1 MKPFE
6 VIAIS
11 EVSGDITSDEV
22 SKYRRNIGLG
32 QLKFDFDYNQ
42 FIMSSQPRVSVL
54 MPCYNA
60 AATLEEALDSLA
72 GQTLTDFE
80 LVVVDDGSTDATPR
94 LLEGRA
100 RWDARMRIVT
110 SAHQGIV
117 RSLNKGLQHCRTAL
131 VARMDADDR
140 CHPQRLERQVSYL
153 EAQADVA
160 VVGSLVS
167 AFPSENV
174 RQGLILYLE
183 WQNSLLDDASMR
195 REMFVESP
203 LAHPSVTLRRDWLE
217 RAGGYQEHGWAEDY
231 DLWLRLYLA
240 GARFAKL
247 PEVLLEWREGPERLT
262 RRDSR
267 YSLENF
273 LRLKAHYLRQ
283 GPCAGREIVFIWGA
297 GMIGR
302 RLSRHLLGQGIP
314 LAAFIDIDPRK
325 IGNTRQGLPILPP
338 EELPGWKR
346 RVPGL
351 VVLAAVGA
359 RGARSLIRQRLVA
372 QGWIEGQDWW
382 CVA

>member
-1 MKPFE
+1 
-6 VIAIS
+6 
-11 EVSGDITSDEV
+11 
-22 SKYRRNIGLG
+22 
-32 QLKFDFDYNQ
+32 
-42 FIMSSQPRVSVL
+42 

-72 GQTLTDFE
+72 GQTLTDYE
-80 LVVVDDGSTDATPR
+80 LVVVDDGSTDATPL
-94 LLEGRA
+94 LLESWR
-100 RWDARMRIVT
+100 RRDVRMRIVT
-110 SAHQGIV
+110 SSHQGIV
-117 RSLNKGLQHCRTAL
+117 PALNTGLQHCRSAL

-153 EAQADVA
+153 EGHPDVA
-160 VVGSLVS
+160 VVGSRVS
-167 AFPSENV
+167 AFPPENV
-174 RQGLILYLE
+174 RQGLSLYLE
-183 WQNSLLDDASMR
+183 WQNSLLDDAGMR

-203 LAHPSVTLRRDWLE
+203 LAHPSATLRRDWRE
-217 RAGGYQEHGWAEDY
+217 RAGGSQEHGWAEDY

-240 GARFAKL
+240 EARFAKL
-247 PEVLLEWREGPERLT
+247 PEVLLEWRESPERLT
-262 RRDSR
+262 RRDPR

-283 GPCAGREIVFIWGA
+283 GPCAGREGVIIWGA

-302 RLSRHLLGQGIP
+302 RLSRHLLSQGVP

-338 EELPGWKR
+338 EELAEWKR
-346 RVPGL
+346 SIPGL

-359 RGARSLIRQRLVA
+359 RGARRLIRQRLVT
-372 QGWIEGQDWW
+372 QGWIEGQDFW